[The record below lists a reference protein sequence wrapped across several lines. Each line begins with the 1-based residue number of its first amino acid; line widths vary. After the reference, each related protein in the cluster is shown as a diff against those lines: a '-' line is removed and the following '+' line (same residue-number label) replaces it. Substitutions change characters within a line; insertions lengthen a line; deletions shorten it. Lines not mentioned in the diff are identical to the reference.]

1 MAACMTSAAAA
12 VSRTAVKSLKQ
23 RATFGTAVKPLRA
36 ATPVTATRRAFA
48 TTASA
53 EGTREVK
60 RVLRPPRVI
69 DPSLKYLP
77 RDAPTFIC

>member
-53 EGTREVK
+53 AGTATGYGILVFSRYS
-60 RVLRPPRVI
+60 I
-69 DPSLKYLP
+69 
-77 RDAPTFIC
+77 FINYRYGV